1 MKTRLIEALIII
13 AHTVIVVLALFGAV
27 EAHCQTTT
35 TFGKTYN
42 IENADKLSHSLNGK
56 VEIKETKSNRV
67 YVECTVTVKHAKSN
81 SIVSFIQS
89 NELLSTKVSYD
100 VATRTVKLD
109 TPELKPMIVDKSD
122 VEVSTSYI
130 VHVPA
135 HIKILQ

>member
-1 MKTRLIEALIII
+1 MHFTGCA
-13 AHTVIVVLALFGAV
+13 
-27 EAHCQTTT
+27 QSTT

-42 IENADKLSHSLNGK
+42 IENADNLSHSLNGN

-81 SIVSFIQS
+81 SIVSHIVS
-89 NELLSTKVSYD
+89 NNLLSTDVSYD
-100 VATRTVKLD
+100 NSTRTVKLD